1 MGQIK
6 NIKLHIVT
14 DIKNR
19 NISSSEGRKMVS
31 VVKIAVLLLLVV
43 VVSEARHCGFRWRG
57 PCPPKRSAQGF
68 RMRGQLPQDVEALRG
83 NANDDVINDDT
94 NDVIQRWK
102 DEDVANHI
110 QDELIDIIRKTK
122 SSKRFAS
129 E

>member
-68 RMRGQLPQDVEALRG
+68 QMRRQLQQDVEALQG
-83 NANDDVINDDT
+83 NSIDDVT
-94 NDVIQRWK
+94 NDAIQRWK

-122 SSKRFAS
+122 LS
-129 E
+129 